1 MPIIRINLWISAK
14 NESSTLRGST
24 MKQLAVLILLM
35 MTAGA
40 LAQDTTAVPP
50 PPPPQPVETEET
62 TPSKVF
68 YGGTLGVS
76 FGDYFRLSVQP
87 MVGYNL
93 SPRFSA
99 GVKAI
104 YEYISD
110 TRTAQT
116 FTWHNF
122 GGSVFGRF
130 HIVPQAYAHAEF
142 AYMSYDSPIERYGVP
157 FLLLG
162 GGYVQRISS
171 NAGLYVEVLFD
182 VLQDD
187 KSPYESGTPFISIGA
202 AVGI

>member
-1 MPIIRINLWISAK
+1 MKRASLFLVLQLLVVTAFAQNQD
-14 NESSTLRGST
+14 STAT
-24 MKQLAVLILLM
+24 
-35 MTAGA
+35 
-40 LAQDTTAVPP
+40 PP
-50 PPPPQPVETEET
+50 VKEEEPAEQPVTG
-62 TPSKVF
+62 PSKVF

-76 FGDYFRLSVQP
+76 FGSYFRLSVQP

-93 SPRFSA
+93 TPKLSA
-99 GVKAI
+99 GVKVI

-110 TRTAQT
+110 SQTLPNQT

-122 GGSVFGRF
+122 GGSVFGRYRV
-130 HIVPQAYAHAEF
+130 IPQIYGHAEF
-142 AYMSYDSPIERYGVP
+142 AYMSYDGPVDRQGVP

-162 GGYVQRISS
+162 GGYVQRISP

-187 KSPYESGTPFISIGA
+187 NSPYDSGTPFISIGA